1 MIRDIARVVVLSGIF
16 LLPVLPLIVTDSL
29 FFPFITGKNFLFRI
43 VTEIIFAAWV
53 ILACYDPKYRP
64 RFSYILAAVFS
75 LIGVMFFANAFGVS
89 PHKSFWSNY
98 ERMEGFVTLAHLALY
113 FLVAGSVLVREK
125 FWNVFWNISLVVATF
140 MMLYGFCQLSGS
152 PSCPISQ
159 SDFRIDGRM
168 GNAAYLAI
176 YMLFHIFISLILLVR
191 TKSQNLRITYGVLA
205 LGFIFTLLQTGTRG
219 TALALAGGAFL
230 SALYIALYERKN
242 KLARRVAVGAVL
254 LVVLVAGGLFAAKD
268 TSFVTSN
275 KNLERIASVSLAEGQ
290 TRFTIWSL
298 AFEGFKERPVLGWG
312 QENFNY
318 VFNKYYEPSLYNQEP
333 WFDRVHNIVFDWL
346 IAGGILGFLAYF
358 SIILSALYYAV
369 LRPIWNKEGEAMSVA
384 ERGLILGLLG
394 GYVAH
399 NMLVFDNLV
408 SYFLFMSVIAMLHGE
423 FAQREGKLQAM
434 KLNPAHIKQIVVPVM
449 LVLLCISFY
458 MVNVPAIKAASHIIG
473 GFQAPTLEARLEAF
487 KQALSTGTFA
497 EQEVREQLARVAQE
511 LATDGTL
518 VAQYQRSLGLPVEE
532 ATEQV
537 NDIRVAYATLAETE
551 LIEQLKETPGDI
563 RIMTFL
569 STFYRA
575 TGRPQDSVSV
585 MQQAIELS
593 PTRPQLYLELA
604 FALAQA
610 GDFNQAHAV
619 FKEAYELEPRNGQA
633 RMYFAASALLI
644 NDRTLFAELVTPEY
658 EDAYVT
664 NEYLLRVAYEKQVY
678 DVAVDI
684 MERRAARNT
693 EDLQT
698 RISLAFMYFESG
710 DRDRAIEVL
719 QSAIKDFP
727 SFKAE
732 GEQYIEEVRTA
743 PIPARN

>member
-1 MIRDIARVVVLSGIF
+1 MIRDIARVVVLGGIF
-16 LLPVLPLIVTDSL
+16 LLPVLPLIVADSL

-75 LIGVMFFANAFGVS
+75 LVGVMFLANAFGVS

-113 FLVAGSVLVREK
+113 FLVAGSVLVRER
-125 FWNVFWNISLVVATF
+125 FWNVFWNVSLVVATF

-152 PSCPISQ
+152 ASCPISQ

-191 TKSQNLRITYGVLA
+191 TKSQNLRIAYGVLA
-205 LGFIFTLLQTGTRG
+205 LGFVFTLLQTGTRG
-219 TALALAGGAFL
+219 TALALAGGVFL
-230 SALYIALYERKN
+230 SALYIALFERQN
-242 KLARRVAVGAVL
+242 KLVRKVAIGAVL
-254 LVVLVAGGLFAAKD
+254 LVVLVAGGLYAAKD
-268 TSFVTSN
+268 SALVSSN
-275 KNLERIASVSLAEGQ
+275 QNLQRIASVSLAEGE

-298 AFEGFKERPVLGWG
+298 AFEGFKERPILGWG

-358 SIILSALYYAV
+358 SIIVAALYYAV
-369 LRPIWNKEGEAMSVA
+369 LRPMWNKEEETTSAA
-384 ERGLILGLLG
+384 ERGLMLGLLA

-399 NMLVFDNLV
+399 NMLVFDNLI
-408 SYFLFMSVIAMLHGE
+408 SYFLFMSVIAMIHGE
-423 FAQREGKLQAM
+423 FAGKEGMLQRV
-434 KLNPAHIKQIVVPVM
+434 KLNPVHINQIVVPVM
-449 LVLLCISFY
+449 LVLLSISFY
-458 MVNVPAIKAASHIIG
+458 MVNVPGIKAASHLIG
-473 GFQAPTLEARLEAF
+473 GFQEPTLEARLEAF
-487 KQALSTGTFA
+487 RQALSDGTFA
-497 EQEVREQLARVAQE
+497 QQEVREQLARAAQE
-511 LATDGTL
+511 LATDATL
-518 VAQYQRSLGLPVEE
+518 VPQYQRALGISGEE
-532 ATEQV
+532 AAKRV
-537 NDIRVAYATLAETE
+537 NDIRVAYATLAESE
-551 LIEQLKETPGDI
+551 LILQLEETPEDI

-575 TGRPQDSVSV
+575 TGRPEDAVPV
-585 MQQAIELS
+585 MQRAIEIS
-593 PTRPQLYLELA
+593 PTRPQLYLEMA
-604 FALAQA
+604 FALAQD
-610 GDFNQAHAV
+610 GNFDQAHAV
-619 FKEAYELEPRNGQA
+619 FKEAFELEPKNAQA
-633 RMYFAASALLI
+633 RMYFAASALLV
-644 NDRTLFAELVTPEY
+644 NDRSLFAELVTPEY

-664 NEYLLRVAYEKQVY
+664 NEYLLRVAYEKQIY

-684 MERRAARNT
+684 MERRALRNT
-693 EDLQT
+693 EDLQA

-710 DRDRAIEVL
+710 DRNKAIGVL
-719 QSAIKDFP
+719 ESAIKDFP

-732 GEQYIEEVRTA
+732 GERYIEEVRTA
-743 PIPARN
+743 PIPTRQ